1 MDKNRKE
8 EEEEQKEYHYVP
20 EHVWTAQMIG
30 KDFFYHHDTIHVLY
44 DVNPMERIDFTLS
57 DTF

>member
-1 MDKNRKE
+1 MDEKKQE
-8 EEEEQKEYHYVP
+8 EPEEPYHYVH
-20 EHVWTAQMIG
+20 ENVWTAQMVG

-44 DVNPMERIDFTLS
+44 HVNPMERVDFTLS